1 MILGQPSERRCD
13 WSAVPL
19 LPFGC
24 VPVVRYARC
33 PVFPRL
39 DGQTTSRSP
48 PPLLSYPPP
57 PPTHFQRP
65 TWAWHHQLLNASGPK
80 MAPQLLLWHTEKS
93 LTDSSCWAETGQGHS
108 QNEIHRLYLRKHQV
122 LTWLLDQSG
131 LGKLQ

>member
-1 MILGQPSERRCD
+1 MRLERCSSFTIWLRACRPIR
-13 WSAVPL
+13 SVSR
-19 LPFGC
+19 
-24 VPVVRYARC
+24 VSTARWTDD
-33 PVFPRL
+33 L
-39 DGQTTSRSP
+39 ALS